1 MNKHQPDHDRQ
12 HDNDNVIAFPVDRRV
27 RPAEATDDDRYHIEV
42 NGRWWSKSEWEGYE
56 AHLANSYWGDGQVH
70 TL

>member
-27 RPAEATDDDRYHIEV
+27 RPVEDPRFEV
-42 NGRWWSKSEWEGYE
+42 SGFWWTQREWDEYE
-56 AHLANSYWGDGQVH
+56 AHVRESFGL
-70 TL
+70 